1 MPPITYANQRTI
13 TIHREAAKRDFLGI
27 KNENWQN
34 AAKDLRPHAFLLYL
48 YLASNADNYNLALS
62 PVAVRAAVGMPRST
76 YNDQLHILIDK
87 GYLVPSHGNTYD
99 FYEVPREKNNLE
111 ADNASRVNNSQ
122 EDCPNADNKN
132 PIVVNNCPTENL
144 EINTSTKSI
153 NNKTTNIEKTV
164 PIEVPKVKEIVIT
177 RPIAEGRNRTAYNP
191 TKKKDA
197 FVF

>member
-1 MPPITYANQRTI
+1 M
-13 TIHREAAKRDFLGI
+13 GI

-76 YNDQLHILIDK
+76 YNDQILKLIDK
-87 GYLVPSHGNTYD
+87 GYLVHSHGNTYD
-99 FYEVPREKNNLE
+99 FYEVPRERNNYD
-111 ADNASRVNNSQ
+111 ADNACLVNNLK
-122 EDCPNADNKN
+122 EDCPNVDDSN
-132 PIVVNNCPTENL
+132 PIVVNNCPTEDL
-144 EINTSTKSI
+144 EINTSTKII
-153 NNKTTNIEKTV
+153 NNKTTNIEKAV

-191 TKKKDA
+191 TKKKDT

>member
-1 MPPITYANQRTI
+1 M
-13 TIHREAAKRDFLGI
+13 GI

-76 YNDQLHILIDK
+76 YNDQILKLIDK
-87 GYLVPSHGNTYD
+87 GYLVHSHGNTYD
-99 FYEVPREKNNLE
+99 FYEVPRERNNNDD
-111 ADNASRVNNSQ
+111 DNASRVNNLK
-122 EDCPNADNKN
+122 EDCPNVDNSD
-132 PIVVNNCPTENL
+132 PIVVNNSTTEDI

-153 NNKTTNIEKTV
+153 NNKTTNIEKAV

-177 RPIAEGRNRTAYNP
+177 RPIAEGRNRTEYNP
-191 TKKKDA
+191 TKKEDT